1 MSSDDKDLEARV
13 RSLEVDN
20 SKIMARLDFI
30 AELLQ
35 AHVYSEENYLRM
47 AIFTLLAGMGGLVIL
62 FIQTIVK

>member
-1 MSSDDKDLEARV
+1 MLSDDKDLEVRI

-20 SKIMARLDFI
+20 SKVMARLDFI

-47 AIFTLLAGMGGLVIL
+47 AIFTLLAGIGEMVVL
-62 FIQTIVK
+62 FIQTVVK